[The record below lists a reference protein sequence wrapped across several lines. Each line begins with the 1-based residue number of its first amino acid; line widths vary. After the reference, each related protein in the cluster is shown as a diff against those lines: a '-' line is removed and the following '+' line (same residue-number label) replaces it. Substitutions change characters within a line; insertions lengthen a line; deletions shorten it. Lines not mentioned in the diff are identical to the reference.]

1 MSATNS
7 NEQDFLRK
15 KYTTSIAFAVGV
27 LLFLLPFVEIRCN
40 DTAVAQNS
48 GIGLA
53 FGSDFKASKELR
65 SMDRSFGGE
74 NRADEANNDMEGK
87 FYVAALIALLLGL
100 VGIMVSYRQKGLGRI
115 NILLGVAAA
124 LAMIILLIQMKAD
137 INERS
142 EIKDVENQLA
152 DLRFTAEFTPWFYLS
167 LISFLVAAFLSYK
180 KNQLSPEGTGIPKN
194 APQLDLQNPGDQS
207 DFPKPPS
214 ESEVG

>member
-1 MSATNS
+1 
-7 NEQDFLRK
+7 
-15 KYTTSIAFAVGV
+15 
-27 LLFLLPFVEIRCN
+27 
-40 DTAVAQNS
+40 
-48 GIGLA
+48 
-53 FGSDFKASKELR
+53 
-65 SMDRSFGGE
+65 
-74 NRADEANNDMEGK
+74 
-87 FYVAALIALLLGL
+87 
-100 VGIMVSYRQKGLGRI
+100 
-115 NILLGVAAA
+115 
-124 LAMIILLIQMKAD
+124 MKAD